1 MVMSCAEFTGWRSP
15 SAPVALCAAACD
27 PAGAG
32 AGPRVCLFVCF
43 RTLLQLPHGAMSGGP
58 SGTHLALFD
67 LNTLTILSTPPY
79 LRFLDSPVASLVLC
93 GLFFPVC
100 GQHSFV
106 DPSNPLYICM
116 CRYSRSIDP
125 ILLRSASFSMCQP
138 RAWWSPVS
146 HPFVACPIRRPSFPT
161 SWVRRPAC
169 RPSWHPACSSTW
181 CTSWVAGLCQEMV
194 NSWEI
199 NRRCRSQARGGHRR
213 RDGRRMVDGWPKS
226 A

>member
-93 GLFFPVC
+93 GLSSLC
-100 GQHSFV
+100 AANIHS
-106 DPSNPLYICM
+106 
-116 CRYSRSIDP
+116 
-125 ILLRSASFSMCQP
+125 
-138 RAWWSPVS
+138 
-146 HPFVACPIRRPSFPT
+146 
-161 SWVRRPAC
+161 
-169 RPSWHPACSSTW
+169 
-181 CTSWVAGLCQEMV
+181 
-194 NSWEI
+194 
-199 NRRCRSQARGGHRR
+199 
-213 RDGRRMVDGWPKS
+213 
-226 A
+226 